1 MYAVVRGWAIPPYK
15 VGRRFGPG
23 TPHDA
28 DMVKIK
34 TAGEAAWLEAAWLRL
49 GLTGIKQLSSQPGF
63 GITTTITTVEFR
75 PCLAK
80 PIVPSHFRQTLMQI
94 IGISHHHMLDV
105 FAAFISYPLNWT
117 FLATTNHHKTRG
129 IPLLGA
135 SIFLFFLHLLASLKG
150 VRTRR
155 SYSQT
160 RAGTVGKSPQ
170 HHPPFTPRPGIGS
183 RRAVYTSLIRH
194 WQGPPQNSFMRLYT
208 QL

>member
-135 SIFLFFLHLLASLKG
+135 SIFLFFFYICLLLLKG
-150 VRTRR
+150 FEPGEVTAKHEPGRWGNPPNTTPRSPLGQESVHEGQYTRR
-155 SYSQT
+155 
-160 RAGTVGKSPQ
+160 
-170 HHPPFTPRPGIGS
+170 
-183 RRAVYTSLIRH
+183 
-194 WQGPPQNSFMRLYT
+194 
-208 QL
+208 

>member
-94 IGISHHHMLDV
+94 IGISHHHMLDI
-105 FAAFISYPLNWT
+105 FAAFISYPLNWD
-117 FLATTNHHKTRG
+117 LPCHNQPSQNARDSLVGG
-129 IPLLGA
+129 ID
-135 SIFLFFLHLLASLKG
+135 IFFF
-150 VRTRR
+150 
-155 SYSQT
+155 
-160 RAGTVGKSPQ
+160 
-170 HHPPFTPRPGIGS
+170 FTS
-183 RRAVYTSLIRH
+183 ACFS
-194 WQGPPQNSFMRLYT
+194 
-208 QL
+208 